1 MKGYNE
7 VIWICYLPMD
17 LEVSGLVY
25 NPSYFIL
32 ITNLLFIWQQGFSHK
47 NKRLIPIQRFMLE
60 VFNFHMLPLGEGM
73 LKH

>member
-32 ITNLLFIWQQGFSHK
+32 ITNLLFIWQP
-47 NKRLIPIQRFMLE
+47 NKQNTIR
-60 VFNFHMLPLGEGM
+60 N
-73 LKH
+73 